1 MASLSLMEAEQ
12 RCDTWRALNI
22 GASYRPNH
30 PAEDWEFRG
39 STNLG
44 ILVDIHHDGRVPI
57 GEAVDLSNRRWPTI
71 ELMK

>member
-1 MASLSLMEAEQ
+1 MASSSLMEAEQ
-12 RCDTWRALNI
+12 RCDT
-22 GASYRPNH
+22 SYRPNH
-30 PAEDWEFRG
+30 PAEEWEFQG

-57 GEAVDLSNRRWPTI
+57 GEAVDLSNRSWPTI